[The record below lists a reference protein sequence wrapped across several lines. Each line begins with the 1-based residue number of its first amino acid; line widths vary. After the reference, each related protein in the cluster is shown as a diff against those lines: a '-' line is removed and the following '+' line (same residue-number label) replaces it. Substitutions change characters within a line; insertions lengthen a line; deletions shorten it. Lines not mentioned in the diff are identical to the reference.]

1 VSDGGGDSGFREQLT
16 KTSCGPVRGQDG
28 GERALAVTGPLAA
41 EKVPEPPNHSQQHCI
56 QNAKERCKYCG
67 SDRELDGNFSGQVD
81 FHRPCLLL
89 ALRAGLIENPLMCLI
104 DENLGFAKLRDSRS
118 HMGGKPDPVFSG
130 SSNLKKIQKNFFVFC
145 DSYSVNPS
153 GIRTHHGLVILN
165 IRKNKNIFFANI
177 ILHMCHSLVS
187 FVLDHVWCKSKLMWD
202 RIPTEPNSVMSL
214 LVKMV
219 TLKNKRL

>member
-1 VSDGGGDSGFREQLT
+1 MSDGGGDSGFREQLT

-130 SSNLKKIQKNFFVFC
+130 SSNLKIQKRIFLYFF
-145 DSYSVNPS
+145 DSYSVNSS
-153 GIRTHHGLVILN
+153 GIRTHDGLVI
-165 IRKNKNIFFANI
+165 IDRRKLKKTYF
-177 ILHMCHSLVS
+177 
-187 FVLDHVWCKSKLMWD
+187 
-202 RIPTEPNSVMSL
+202 L
-214 LVKMV
+214 L
-219 TLKNKRL
+219 T